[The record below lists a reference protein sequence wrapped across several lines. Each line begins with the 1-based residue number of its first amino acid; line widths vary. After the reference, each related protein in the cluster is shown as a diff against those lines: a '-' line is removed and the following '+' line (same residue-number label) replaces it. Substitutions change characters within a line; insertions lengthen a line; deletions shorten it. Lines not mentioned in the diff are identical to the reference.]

1 MVLSMAFGIHP
12 APVLA
17 ADEFPTRPIS
27 LIVPY
32 PPGGATDN
40 LARMLAK
47 KISENI
53 GKPVI
58 VENKPGA
65 TGMIA
70 GEFLSR
76 ATPDGHTIMMDQSSI
91 VANPSLYSSVRFDVR
106 KDLAPVTLPANMMHL
121 LVVNSAVPA
130 RTLQELIALAKSQ
143 PGKLNY
149 SSTGSGGPQHIAM
162 EALKHTTG
170 VDIMHVPYKGGAQAL
185 FAAMTGDTQMTM
197 LSVATTLPQL
207 KAGKLR
213 AVAMLGTERSKVLPD
228 VPTFAELGFKG
239 LSTPWLGIFA
249 PAGTPPA
256 TIKRLN
262 AEFLNA
268 IQDPQVRERMDAQ
281 AFEPVGSSP
290 EAFRKFLDEELAAN
304 AKLIRVIGIKPD

>member
-1 MVLSMAFGIHP
+1 MKQILTLKCIVLSMAFGIHP
-12 APVLA
+12 APTLA
-17 ADEFPTRPIS
+17 ADEFPSRPITV
-27 LIVPY
+27 IVPY
-32 PPGGATDN
+32 ALGGATDN
-40 LARMLAK
+40 LARLLAK

-53 GKPVI
+53 GEPVI

-76 ATPDGHTIMMDQSSI
+76 ATPDGQTIS
-91 VANPSLYSSVRFDVR
+91 
-106 KDLAPVTLPANMMHL
+106 
-121 LVVNSAVPA
+121 
-130 RTLQELIALAKSQ
+130 
-143 PGKLNY
+143 
-149 SSTGSGGPQHIAM
+149 
-162 EALKHTTG
+162 
-170 VDIMHVPYKGGAQAL
+170 
-185 FAAMTGDTQMTM
+185 
-197 LSVATTLPQL
+197 
-207 KAGKLR
+207 KLR

-256 TIKRLN
+256 IIKRLN

-304 AKLIRVIGIKPD
+304 GKLIRDTGIKPD

>member
-1 MVLSMAFGIHP
+1 MKQILARTCMVLAMAVGVHP

-47 KISENI
+47 KIGENI

-106 KDLAPVTLPANMMHL
+106 KDLAPMP
-121 LVVNSAVPA
+121 NSYASSA
-130 RTLQELIALAKSQ
+130 SSRTESRTLA
-143 PGKLNY
+143 
-149 SSTGSGGPQHIAM
+149 SGATH
-162 EALKHTTG
+162 
-170 VDIMHVPYKGGAQAL
+170 DI
-185 FAAMTGDTQMTM
+185 
-197 LSVATTLPQL
+197 
-207 KAGKLR
+207 
-213 AVAMLGTERSKVLPD
+213 D
-228 VPTFAELGFKG
+228 V
-239 LSTPWLGIFA
+239 S
-249 PAGTPPA
+249 
-256 TIKRLN
+256 
-262 AEFLNA
+262 
-268 IQDPQVRERMDAQ
+268 
-281 AFEPVGSSP
+281 
-290 EAFRKFLDEELAAN
+290 
-304 AKLIRVIGIKPD
+304 

>member
-106 KDLAPVTLPANMMHL
+106 KDLAPMP
-121 LVVNSAVPA
+121 NSYATSA
-130 RTLQELIALAKSQ
+130 SSRTESRTLA
-143 PGKLNY
+143 
-149 SSTGSGGPQHIAM
+149 SGATH
-162 EALKHTTG
+162 
-170 VDIMHVPYKGGAQAL
+170 DI
-185 FAAMTGDTQMTM
+185 
-197 LSVATTLPQL
+197 
-207 KAGKLR
+207 
-213 AVAMLGTERSKVLPD
+213 D
-228 VPTFAELGFKG
+228 V
-239 LSTPWLGIFA
+239 S
-249 PAGTPPA
+249 
-256 TIKRLN
+256 
-262 AEFLNA
+262 
-268 IQDPQVRERMDAQ
+268 
-281 AFEPVGSSP
+281 
-290 EAFRKFLDEELAAN
+290 
-304 AKLIRVIGIKPD
+304 